1 MQKKEKK
8 KLFILFVDFS
18 KAYDRVP
25 RKMLFEVLKKLGC
38 GRKFLKAL
46 IAIYK
51 STINIQNSEVIKS
64 MIGIK
69 QGGPMSCIL
78 FVIYLNVM
86 ACLFKLIGND

>member
-1 MQKKEKK
+1 MIIDNAKKEKN

-51 STINIQNSEVIKS
+51 STINILNSEVIKS

-69 QGGPMSCIL
+69 KGRTNELHPICDLLECDGL
-78 FVIYLNVM
+78 LV
-86 ACLFKLIGND
+86 